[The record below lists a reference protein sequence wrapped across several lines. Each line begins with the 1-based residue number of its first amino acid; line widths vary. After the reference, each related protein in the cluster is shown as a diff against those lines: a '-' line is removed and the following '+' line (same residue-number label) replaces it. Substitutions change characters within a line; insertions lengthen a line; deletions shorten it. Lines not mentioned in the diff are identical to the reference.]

1 VDLNDYDDEPPK
13 VDDPYAPRPKASQAA
28 AAAHRA
34 RYGSAPAAPVAK
46 PAPFSVPIAAGA
58 LVIILLMVGMISY
71 QLSLESARPIQI
83 TPAATMLPSSAPA
96 IVPTVRATSAPT
108 AAPVAMLPAYDSP
121 NGALL
126 GQIEVTR
133 SMTPVA
139 HYGADWIQAD
149 VEGSGRVWL
158 RASDWPALVL
168 MGPDL
173 AR

>member
-1 VDLNDYDDEPPK
+1 MDLNDYDDEQPT
-13 VDDPYAPRPKASQAA
+13 VDDYTPRRRASQAA

-34 RYGSAPAAPVAK
+34 KHGSARSTPVAK
-46 PAPFSVPIAAGA
+46 PAPFSMPIASGA
-58 LVIILLMVGMISY
+58 LVIILLMIGMISY
-71 QLSLESARPIQI
+71 QLSREQARPLQI
-83 TPAATMLPSSAPA
+83 PPAATVLPSRAPA

-108 AAPVAMLPAYDSP
+108 ATLVAMLPAYDSP